1 MRRILVVLV
10 ILAVGIGGLAALW
23 IFRGREI
30 SSLIDRYWPM
40 ETQSTPIQSIAYE
53 RSRTGDTL
61 ICDGVSFSL
70 NDVTP
75 GLPECWLNQG
85 QPTCLGRA
93 AVKFFR
99 SARLNPHPRILLS
112 VSLLHRLRP
121 IMPSSPRVIAFSS
134 GPHRSIST

>member
-1 MRRILVVLV
+1 VLV

-75 GLPECWLNQG
+75 GLPECWLN
-85 QPTCLGRA
+85 
-93 AVKFFR
+93 
-99 SARLNPHPRILLS
+99 
-112 VSLLHRLRP
+112 
-121 IMPSSPRVIAFSS
+121 
-134 GPHRSIST
+134 

>member
-40 ETQSTPIQSIAYE
+40 EPQSTPIQSIAYE

-85 QPTCLGRA
+85 QPTCLGEQR
-93 AVKFFR
+93 
-99 SARLNPHPRILLS
+99 
-112 VSLLHRLRP
+112 
-121 IMPSSPRVIAFSS
+121 
-134 GPHRSIST
+134 